1 MKKTLLWILALII
14 TLGAAYY
21 QRKTGPTY
29 PKRVSVVV
37 NNTPYELKLVR
48 SLGLDERPEV
58 RLNIKDTSVKAI
70 LWYKRFNTPDEYQ
83 SVAFSYKVYPVESF
97 VMNRIFKIT
106 EEEGYFADVPK
117 QPAAGKLQ
125 YYAEIADSEGTQTI
139 MKESPVII
147 RFKGS
152 VPGQVLLPHILIMFL
167 AMLFSTGAGLL
178 ALFKV
183 PSYRKFGIW
192 TLILLFAGGMVLG
205 PIVQKFAFGAFW
217 TGIPFGWD
225 LTDNKTLIA
234 FLFWILAVAMNLKRE
249 RPFFTI
255 LAAIV
260 LLLVYSIPHSLF
272 GSQLDYGTGEV
283 TTGLV
288 FAFFSKNIKN
298 S

>member
-1 MKKTLLWILALII
+1 
-14 TLGAAYY
+14 
-21 QRKTGPTY
+21 
-29 PKRVSVVV
+29 
-37 NNTPYELKLVR
+37 
-48 SLGLDERPEV
+48 
-58 RLNIKDTSVKAI
+58 
-70 LWYKRFNTPDEYQ
+70 
-83 SVAFSYKVYPVESF
+83 
-97 VMNRIFKIT
+97 
-106 EEEGYFADVPK
+106 
-117 QPAAGKLQ
+117 
-125 YYAEIADSEGTQTI
+125 